1 MKTQVSFLKKE
12 TADGAGEPTKM
23 CRMHVTMTKLDGTGE
38 SGTIKNFFQ
47 FPYLSGCSGD
57 VLNDQIEIAADL
69 MCLFSSSTDVA
80 CKSKIECDGDAT
92 WVVSIICHNYIHYI
106 IYFYK

>member
-92 WVVSIICHNYIHYI
+92 WVVSIYVIIIFLYIL
-106 IYFYK
+106 IYL